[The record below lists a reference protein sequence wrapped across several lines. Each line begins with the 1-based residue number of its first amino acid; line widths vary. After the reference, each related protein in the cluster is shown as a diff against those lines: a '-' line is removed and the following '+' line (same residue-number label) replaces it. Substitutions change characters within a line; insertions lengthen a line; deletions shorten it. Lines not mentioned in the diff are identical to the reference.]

1 MHLFQ
6 AVHVFMDPCNPG
18 YHEPEDIEKEK
29 FIEVFQ
35 NFFLLLQ
42 TLHQSKLECLFQVG
56 QMFSSKARAYPLQKG
71 YYKGQVFYNI

>member
-18 YHEPEDIEKEK
+18 YDEPEDIEKEK

-42 TLHQSKLECLFQVG
+42 TLQ
-56 QMFSSKARAYPLQKG
+56 
-71 YYKGQVFYNI
+71 